1 MIRGNDLRGAG
12 FGVWLDATAGAQ
24 VLDNRIEGDESVRS
38 QDRGNGIHLYA
49 VKDALVRGNR
59 VSHTRDG
66 VYIDTSNDSS
76 IEANRFEDLRY
87 GVHYMFTH
95 NSRVTDNLTRRT
107 RTGYAL
113 MQSRKLTVTGNR
125 SIDDE
130 NYGILMNYITYSTL
144 AGNRVEGVRSGS
156 TGDAMIS
163 GAEGKALF
171 IYNSLFNRIEG
182 NSFADSALGIHLTA
196 GSEDNRIAGNA
207 FIGNRQQ
214 VKYVA
219 SREQEWSADGRGNYW
234 SDYLGWDRDDDG
246 LGDVAYEPNDNVD
259 RLIWLYPQVRL
270 LLNSPSIELLR
281 WVQRAFPVVRSPGV
295 RDSHPLMRMPAASR
309 GHEPGRDRRRD
320 PALRRPHRPERARP
334 APGARRGARPA
345 RPQRRRQD
353 HHHQAGPRPW
363 PQRRPRA
370 GPRPRCKKPGGAPP
384 ARLPAGER
392 DLLPAAQRRGN
403 PAPLRPPQGVAPA
416 EAARLLEQVGLG
428 HAARRRL
435 KTYSKGMR
443 QRLGLAQA
451 LLGEPRLLLLD
462 EPTVGLD
469 PLATVELYQLLDR
482 LRGQG
487 TGSSSAPM
495 CCPASRRISTAPRF
509 SPAAACKWP
518 AASPNCAAR
527 RSADPRAPGQP
538 A

>member
-1 MIRGNDLRGAG
+1 M
-12 FGVWLDATAGAQ
+12 
-24 VLDNRIEGDESVRS
+24 
-38 QDRGNGIHLYA
+38 
-49 VKDALVRGNR
+49 KDALVRGNR

-219 SREQEWSADGRGNYW
+219 SREQGGPPTAAATTGATTWAGTATTTVSAT
-234 SDYLGWDRDDDG
+234 SL
-246 LGDVAYEPNDNVD
+246 EPNDSVD

-295 RDSHPLMRMPAASR
+295 RDSHPLMRMPAAEP

-353 HHHQAGPRPW
+353 HHHQAGPRPI
-363 PQRRPRA
+363 
-370 GPRPRCKKPGGAPP
+370 GPSEGRVR
-384 ARLPAGER
+384 
-392 DLLPAAQRRGN
+392 
-403 PAPLRPPQGVAPA
+403 V
-416 EAARLLEQVGLG
+416 LG
-428 HAARRRL
+428 HDARSLGRAA
-435 KTYSKGMR
+435 
-443 QRLGLAQA
+443 
-451 LLGEPRLLLLD
+451 
-462 EPTVGLD
+462 
-469 PLATVELYQLLDR
+469 
-482 LRGQG
+482 
-487 TGSSSAPM
+487 SSAT
-495 CCPASRRISTAPRF
+495 CRRT
-509 SPAAACKWP
+509 
-518 AASPNCAAR
+518 
-527 RSADPRAPGQP
+527 
-538 A
+538 